1 MIRRRVSRKRAALI
15 MLAVLAVVVLVPA
28 ALYLVFAVLAMFVGN
43 PDQSLIY
50 LLVIATIVFLIW
62 LSRKRGPLS

>member
-1 MIRRRVSRKRAALI
+1 